1 MPFAAGLALAVS
13 LVLNAG
19 GSAAGSSVAAQAS
32 IMPASQS
39 PQEYVADYFADEP
52 IMIDIAS
59 CESHFHQYDSDG
71 SVYRGTVNH
80 GDVGVMQVNEYYHAD
95 IAKKLGLDLYTI
107 QGNVAYARYLYEKE
121 GTQPWVSSKP
131 CWGPKAAKDG
141 RLKTALVATTQK

>member
-19 GSAAGSSVAAQAS
+19 SAGTVAPAAPTR
-32 IMPASQS
+32 MPSSQS
-39 PQEYVADYFADEP
+39 PQEYVESYFSDIP
-52 IMIDIAS
+52 VMIDIAS
-59 CESHFHQYDSDG
+59 CESHFTQYDKDG

-80 GDVGVMQVNEYYHAD
+80 SDIGIMQVNEYYHAD
-95 IAKKLGLDLYTI
+95 TAAKLGLDLYTM
-107 QGNVAYARYLYEKE
+107 QGNVAYARYLFEKE

-141 RLKTALVATTQK
+141 SLKASLATMLQ